1 MEHYYFWNTYYSNNN
16 HLFFIFKIK
25 MTKQI
30 NKKILLILLIF
41 IFLILTSTFA
51 IEYLLGHQP
60 CRLCIYERIPYFISI
75 LLIAKIFLSAGYE
88 KNILL
93 ILSIIFLI
101 SSILAFYHFGIEQG
115 FFEESLSCTTGNF
128 SETLSKE
135 QLLEELKQKTIS
147 CKNVSLKIL
156 GLSLA
161 SINTIFSIIL
171 SVIFIKLFLNYGKN

>member
-1 MEHYYFWNTYYSNNN
+1 
-16 HLFFIFKIK
+16 

-41 IFLILTSTFA
+41 IFLILTSAFA

-88 KNILL
+88 KSILL
-93 ILSIIFLI
+93 LLSIIFLI

-115 FFEESLSCTTGNF
+115 FFEESLACTTGNF

-161 SINTIFSIIL
+161 SINTIFSIVL